1 MGSGSSTGESLQKGG
16 DALEAA
22 VVAEEKQQA
31 ALLNAQL
38 DRMGKMAVAELAANV
53 DREKILADFKG
64 KITTAEMETAQKTLE
79 GLAFDK
85 RFTEAVR
92 VIRDQD
98 LDPLEEQ
105 VRIQNLTTA
114 LVNDDI
120 VSVRAAVFQDSGVT
134 NPEDLGLE

>member
-1 MGSGSSTGESLQKGG
+1 
-16 DALEAA
+16 
-22 VVAEEKQQA
+22 
-31 ALLNAQL
+31 
-38 DRMGKMAVAELAANV
+38 
-53 DREKILADFKG
+53 
-64 KITTAEMETAQKTLE
+64 METAQKTLE
-79 GLAFDK
+79 GLAFDE
-85 RFTEAVR
+85 RFTQAAR

-120 VSVRAAVFQDSGVT
+120 ASVRAAVFQDSGVT